1 MNPELLALTLNEV
14 AENAARLR
22 AHFSSLEVSPVEE
35 GNRSEHSLGSLS
47 MEEEALPQASEDTL
61 SGDVSPVSGASA
73 AEPSSYDAGSLASL
87 TKLQIVGQ
95 ILARQACPP
104 DEVDAETTRLMRLTK
119 SDLISRCLATPVL

>member
-1 MNPELLALTLNEV
+1 MNPELLALTLTE
-14 AENAARLR
+14 AAANAARLH
-22 AHFSSLEVSPVEE
+22 AHFISLETSPAEE
-35 GNRSEHSLGSLS
+35 GNRSEQALGSPS
-47 MEEEALPQASEDTL
+47 MEEEALSQASEDAP
-61 SGDVSPVSGASA
+61 SGDVSPVSEASA

-119 SDLISRCLATPVL
+119 SDLISRCLSMPVP